1 MSRSIRNFLATHNL
15 LAVSANRQEVAMN
28 TEQELDTTML
38 VDLNTVLNYQA
49 VKNPNREEITGKE
62 EADRLYNFGGKVVG
76 TLSFSRAQPQHFGFL
91 LGYGL
96 GAVQTTPV
104 GTGGFRHI
112 ILPQSGEVDGAR
124 SNPSFTAAMRFG
136 RQVMKRRFAS
146 CFIDQVRMDFAKD
159 GWAKIS
165 GTVKGSGKIVDN
177 TEMEEVTAAYNA
189 TSLSLAANG
198 VAGETA
204 AERLSNIQAVQVLNP
219 VSQAWEEVAY
229 QAVSV
234 AVPAV
239 IEITAPGGTGDSTAY
254 RIYYVPRES
263 GWMNL
268 PPRVEEPP
276 LKVSQLEVT
285 LGGRWDGTSFQGG
298 YALTT
303 ELRGITWILKNNLTP
318 ESTPGAAGNYAN
330 RAFRTGREQSLKFD
344 RDFRDFLMAQNLKD
358 NDTLGIYL
366 KATGPEFEPGFKYQ
380 VELVF
385 PRVAVLGTTVKV
397 HQRRLGE
404 EVEFAV
410 LEDDTY
416 GSVAAYVQNRVSS
429 YVA

>member
-1 MSRSIRNFLATHNL
+1 MTRSIRNFLATHNL
-15 LAVSANRQEVAMN
+15 LAVSAKKQEVAMN
-28 TEQELDTTML
+28 TEQDLDTTLL

-49 VKNPNREEITGKE
+49 VKTPNKDVVTGKE
-62 EADRLYNFGGKVVG
+62 EADQLYDFGGKVVG
-76 TLSFSRAQPQHFGFL
+76 TLTFSRAQPQHFGFL

-96 GAVQTTPV
+96 GVVQTAPA
-104 GTGGFRHI
+104 GTGGFRHT
-112 ILPQSGEVDGAR
+112 ILPQSGEVDAAR

-177 TEMEEVTAAYNA
+177 TQVEEVAAAYNA
-189 TSLSLAANG
+189 TSLTLAANG
-198 VAGETA
+198 VAGDTSA
-204 AERLSNIQAVQVLNP
+204 DLLSNVQAVQVLNP
-219 VSQAWEEVAY
+219 TTQAWEEVAY
-229 QAVSV
+229 QAVT
-234 AVPAV
+234 ATTPGIIA
-239 IEITAPGGTGDSTAY
+239 ITAPGGTEDNTIY
-254 RIYYVPRES
+254 RVYYVPGES

-268 PPRVEEPP
+268 PDRVEEPP
-276 LKVSQLEVT
+276 LKVSQLNVT
-285 LGGRWDGTSFQGG
+285 LGGHWDGTSFQGG
-298 YALTT
+298 YPLTT
-303 ELRGITWILKNNLTP
+303 ELRGVTWILKNNLTP
-318 ESTPGAAGNYAN
+318 ESTPGAGGNYAN

-344 RDFRDFLMAQNLKD
+344 KDFRDFLLAQNLKD
-358 NDTLGIYL
+358 NDTMGIYL
-366 KATGPEFEPGFKYQ
+366 KATGPEFAPGVPYQ

-385 PRVAVLGTTVKV
+385 PRVAVLGSTVKV
-397 HQRRLGE
+397 YQRRLGE

-416 GSVAAYVQNRVSS
+416 GSVVAYVQNQVSS

>member
-15 LAVSANRQEVAMN
+15 LAVSARQQEVAIN
-28 TEQELDTTML
+28 TEQDLDTTLL

-49 VKNPNREEITGKE
+49 QKKPNREELTGKE
-62 EADRLYNFGGKVVG
+62 EADRLHDFGGKVAG
-76 TLSFSRAQPQHFGFL
+76 TLSFSRAQPQHFAFL

-96 GAVQTTPV
+96 GQVQTSSA
-104 GTGGFRHI
+104 GTSGYRHTI
-112 ILPQSGEVDGAR
+112 VPRSGEVDAAR

-146 CFIDQVRMDFAKD
+146 CFIDQIKMDFTRN
-159 GWAKIS
+159 GWAKIV
-165 GTVKGSGKIVDN
+165 GTLRGSGKVVDN
-177 TEMEEVTAAYNA
+177 TQVEEVAAADNVA
-189 TSLSLAANG
+189 SLTLAANG

-204 AERLSNIQAVQVLNP
+204 AERLSNVQAVQVLNAAT
-219 VSQAWEEVAY
+219 QAWEEVAY
-229 QAVSV
+229 QAVSA
-234 AVPAV
+234 AVPGV
-239 IEITAPGGTGDSTAY
+239 IDITAPGTTGALTTY
-254 RIYYVPRES
+254 RVYYVPGES

-268 PPRVEEPP
+268 PSRVEEPP

-285 LGGRWDGTSFQGG
+285 LGGRWDGTAFSGG
-298 YALTT
+298 YPLAA
-303 ELRGITWILKNNLTP
+303 ELRSVTWTMKNNLTL
-318 ESTPGAAGNYAN
+318 ESAPGAGGSYAN
-330 RAFRTGREQSLKFD
+330 RAFRAGREQSLKFD
-344 RDFRDFLMAQNLKD
+344 RDFRDFLLAQNLKD

-366 KATGPEFEPGFKYQ
+366 KATGPEFESGFRYQ

-397 HQRRLGE
+397 YQRRLGE

-416 GSVAAYVQNRVSS
+416 GSVVAYVQNQVSG
-429 YVA
+429 YAA

>member
-1 MSRSIRNFLATHNL
+1 MTRSIRNFLATHNL
-15 LAVSANRQEVAMN
+15 LAVSAQKQEVAMN
-28 TEQELDTTML
+28 TEQDLDTTLL

-49 VKNPNREEITGKE
+49 VKTPNRDVVSGKE
-62 EADRLYNFGGKVVG
+62 EADQLYDFGGKVVG

-96 GAVQTTPV
+96 GAVATSPA
-104 GTGGFRHI
+104 GTGFRHSI
-112 ILPQSGEVDGAR
+112 VPQAGEVDASR
-124 SNPSFTAAMRFG
+124 SNPSFTAAMQFG

-165 GTVKGSGKIVDN
+165 GTVKGSGKVVDN
-177 TEMEEVTAAYNA
+177 TRLEEVAAAYNA
-189 TSLSLAANG
+189 TSLTLAANG
-198 VAGETA
+198 VAGETP
-204 AERLSNIQAVQVLNP
+204 AELLSNVQAVQVLNP
-219 VSQAWEEVAY
+219 TTQAWQEVAY
-229 QAVSV
+229 QAVS
-234 AVPAV
+234 ATTPG
-239 IEITAPGGTGDSTAY
+239 IITIAAPGGTGEAATY
-254 RIYYVPRES
+254 RVYYVSGES
-263 GWMNL
+263 GWMDL
-268 PPRVEEPP
+268 PDRVEEPP
-276 LKVSQLEVT
+276 LKVSQLQVT
-285 LGGRWDGTSFQGG
+285 VGGRWDGTSFLGG
-298 YALTT
+298 YPLTT

-318 ESTPGAAGNYAN
+318 ESTPGAGGNYAN

-344 RDFRDFLMAQNLKD
+344 KDFRDFLLAQNLKD
-358 NDTLGIYL
+358 NDTLGISL
-366 KATGPEFEPGFKYQ
+366 KATGPEFAPGVNYQ

-397 HQRRLGE
+397 YQRRLGE

-416 GSVAAYVQNRVSS
+416 GSVVAYVQNQVSS